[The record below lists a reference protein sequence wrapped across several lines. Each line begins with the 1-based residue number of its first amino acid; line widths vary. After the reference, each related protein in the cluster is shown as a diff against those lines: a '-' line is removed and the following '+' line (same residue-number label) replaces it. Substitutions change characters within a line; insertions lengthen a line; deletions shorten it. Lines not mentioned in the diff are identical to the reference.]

1 MQRIIFVVA
10 LLQSA
15 TASTLEQKAAEKT
28 LGANPIRKIVTL
40 LQNMQKEIEAEGAKE
55 KELFDKF
62 MCFCSGNSGDL
73 TKKAADAKAQIEELG
88 AKLKAEEAEKVQI
101 AQELIDHKKDR
112 EAAGADIEEA
122 TMLRGK
128 EADEYAAMKADSE
141 TNIAA
146 MAKAIPALEKGMGGA
161 AFMQMPGASKL
172 HKIVENYPKVDP
184 SDRRDALA
192 FLDASGDYE
201 PASGQI
207 VGILKGM
214 KDDMEAELKEAIA
227 DEEKAIAGFND
238 LKGSKETEIEVATEA
253 IETKTARS
261 GEIAVSVVQTKDSL
275 EDTQDE
281 LADVEKF
288 ATQLETECG
297 TKEKEWAERCKM
309 RAEEV
314 KAISEAVSIL
324 NDDDALDVFKK
335 ARPSALVQEDLGFLQ
350 RSTNLASK
358 AKKAQAV
365 LAIAASKAHSTQLNA
380 VLYTLNSKLK
390 LSAKGKTKGLE
401 SVIKMIDDMV
411 VLLGKDQKEDD
422 KSKTFCEDELEKT
435 EDEEKAAKEK
445 KGMHEAAV
453 SEMSDEIESLA
464 ESIATLEQ
472 DIKDLD
478 KAVAQATE
486 QRKEEHEDYLEMMQ
500 LNEAAVGLVEKAKNR
515 LQKFYNPT
523 LYKAPPKKEMSME
536 EKIMANG
543 FFTQIRAHSKDEE
556 DSDVAPPVAP
566 EAPGGAYKKSEKSAG
581 VIGLM
586 DMMVREVET
595 DMKDAEYEEKTAADD
610 YAKLMGDS
618 ESTRAAN
625 SKGITT
631 KAAAKATLEG
641 KLEAEKG
648 MLADTNED
656 LSLIATTLGDLHAQ
670 CDFLL
675 QNFDLRKE
683 ARTNEIE
690 SLKNAKAILS
700 GANFR

>member
-1 MQRIIFVVA
+1 M
-10 LLQSA
+10 
-15 TASTLEQKAAEKT
+15 
-28 LGANPIRKIVTL
+28 
-40 LQNMQKEIEAEGAKE
+40 
-55 KELFDKF
+55 FDKF
-62 MCFCSGNSGDL
+62 MCFCSGNDGDL
-73 TKKAADAKAQIEELG
+73 KKKAADAAASIEELT
-88 AKLKAEEAEKVQI
+88 AKLKSEEAEKVQLG
-101 AQELIDHKKDR
+101 QDLIGHKKDR
-112 EAAGADIEEA
+112 ESAGSDIEEA
-122 TMLRGK
+122 TMLREK
-128 EADEYAAMKADSE
+128 EAGEFAAEKADSE

-161 AFMQMPGASKL
+161 ALLQMPGGDRLK
-172 HKIVENYPKVDP
+172 KIVDSYPNMDVE
-184 SDRRDALA
+184 DRRNVVA
-192 FLDASGDYE
+192 FLQENGDYE

-288 ATQLETECG
+288 AAQLETECA
-297 TKEKEWAERCKM
+297 TKEKEWAEASKM

-314 KAISEAVSIL
+314 KAISEAISIL

-335 ARPSALVQEDLGFLQ
+335 ARPSALMQEPELGFLQ
-350 RSTNLASK
+350 KSTNLASK

-365 LAIAASKAHSTQLNA
+365 LAIAASKAHSAQLNA
-380 VLYTLNSKLK
+380 LLYTLNSKLK
-390 LSAKGKTKGLE
+390 LAHKGKAKGLE

-422 KSKTFCEDELEKT
+422 KSKKFCEDELEKA
-435 EDEEKAAKEK
+435 EDEDKAAKEK
-445 KGMHEAAV
+445 KAMVEATIA
-453 SEMSDEIESLA
+453 EQTDEITALA
-464 ESIATLEQ
+464 DSIATLEA

-486 QRKEEHEDYLEMMQ
+486 QRKEEHEDYTEMMQ
-500 LNEAAVGLVEKAKNR
+500 LNEAAIQLVEKAKNR

-523 LYKAPPKKEMSME
+523 MYKAPPKKEMSME
-536 EKIMANG
+536 DKIMEAG
-543 FFTQIRAHSKDEE
+543 SFAQIRAHAKDDE

-566 EAPGGAYKKSEKSAG
+566 EAPGGEYKKGEKSAG

-586 DMMVREVET
+586 DMMVREIET
-595 DMKDAEYEEKTAADD
+595 DMKDAAYEEKTSQAD
-610 YAKLMGDS
+610 YAKLMEES
-618 ESTRAAN
+618 EASRSAS
-625 SKGITT
+625 SKGIIT
-631 KAAAKATLEG
+631 KSSSKATLEG
-641 KLEAEKG
+641 KLEAAKET
-648 MLADTNED
+648 LTATNTD
-656 LSLIATTLGDLHAQ
+656 LDLIATTLGDLHMQ

-675 QNFDLRKE
+675 QNYDLRKE

-690 SLKNAKAILS
+690 SLKTAKAILS